1 MRPPRKLKQLP
12 GVSSRK
18 LSASVTPSGRVEER
32 HHVPDV
38 AGAAGPTNTDITGH
52 TRQEGQQDGGAEEVP
67 KRKRCEWQLQSGL
80 SGLSG
85 LASLPG
91 SVQEERS
98 IESPSR
104 RFQRAVRQVVQ
115 GPRCFQMREFPTQA
129 VRCLRRLG
137 FFAPTFYAAAGNR
150 RGTSSGKAAAG
161 DQHWHRSAAASS
173 CSLKLLS
180 LEAMCYWYEP
190 CNLFSPSAG
199 WKGPSSLLRDR
210 RGRCCG
216 GQERPTSGCSSIP
229 HPEGKDARSGDIEGE
244 QRRFRPSGGPECR
257 RQLGIPHSER
267 RPDARYQSKGWPCKA
282 KGGEGFSWSRRRSW
296 RCFEC
301 TPQRLA
307 LALCEQSGVSGVD
320 AELLGQLES
329 ERKCRAETARV
340 CYS

>member
-1 MRPPRKLKQLP
+1 MGGPRRCQRES
-12 GVSSRK
+12 GVNGSCSRACRACRASRACRVQCK
-18 LSASVTPSGRVEER
+18 KKEASKAPLADFSEQFAKWYKDRGVFKCANFPRRLSAVCDDWVSLLQHSMPPQEIDEAPALGR
-32 HHVPDV
+32 
-38 AGAAGPTNTDITGH
+38 
-52 TRQEGQQDGGAEEVP
+52 
-67 KRKRCEWQLQSGL
+67 
-80 SGLSG
+80 
-85 LASLPG
+85 
-91 SVQEERS
+91 
-98 IESPSR
+98 
-104 RFQRAVRQVVQ
+104 
-115 GPRCFQMREFPTQA
+115 
-129 VRCLRRLG
+129 
-137 FFAPTFYAAAGNR
+137 
-150 RGTSSGKAAAG
+150 
-161 DQHWHRSAAASS
+161 QHWHRSAAASS

-190 CNLFSPSAG
+190 CNPFSPSAG

-216 GQERPTSGCSSIP
+216 GQECPTSGCSSIP